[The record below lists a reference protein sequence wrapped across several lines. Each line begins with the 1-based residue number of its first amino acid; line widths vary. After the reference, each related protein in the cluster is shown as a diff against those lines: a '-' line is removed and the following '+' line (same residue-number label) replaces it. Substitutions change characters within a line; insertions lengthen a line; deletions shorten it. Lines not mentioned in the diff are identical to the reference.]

1 VLEGVARS
9 EELEV
14 TAEELGVQIGQM
26 AQAYDR
32 DPKELAKQLDRS
44 GQIVTLA
51 GDSIRSKALDILV
64 ERADVTEESP
74 EAADAAVSTET
85 ADEETEEQ
93 P

>member
-1 VLEGVARS
+1 VLESVARAES
-9 EELEV
+9 LEV
-14 TAEELGVQIGQM
+14 NAEEIGVQISQM

-51 GDSIRSKALDILV
+51 GDIIRSKALDLLV
-64 ERADVTEESP
+64 ERADIS
-74 EAADAAVSTET
+74 
-85 ADEETEEQ
+85 DEPPEEQ